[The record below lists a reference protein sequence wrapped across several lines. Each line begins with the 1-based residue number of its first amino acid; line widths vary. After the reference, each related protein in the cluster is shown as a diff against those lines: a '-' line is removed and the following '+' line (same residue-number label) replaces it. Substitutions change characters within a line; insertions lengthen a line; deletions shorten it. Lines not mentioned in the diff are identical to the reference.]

1 MYSRYGIP
9 PISLMRPPSA
19 TPKTTRYRSEVRR
32 GGIRVCTQTL
42 VKRRISRERSVRN
55 GLSTSITSDHLQ
67 IHLFDAL
74 RPVPPL
80 ELLAGPLGGDPATVY
95 ERDLLAESLRLL
107 QVVRGEQDGEPVAIQ
122 LPDVAP
128 QLVAQLHVHP
138 GSRLVEKQYL
148 RVVHERPGEQNPP
161 LHPAGESIDPLFA
174 LLREGE
180 AFEQLL
186 GSLPGL
192 LFRHAVVAG
201 VEKHGLLDGQELVE
215 VYLLGGDP
223 DHAPR
228 LPKLPVSVAPEHL
241 DDTRVRACQAHDAVY
256 ERRLPRPVR
265 SQEPEEPPRLDL
277 QRDPVQGQEP
287 GRVRFLQ
294 LLDLERRDPIHPG
307 TSEPRSLKTFV
318 RPAPTVVILIRQRV
332 YSQEARAAKRAITP
346 LQGVSGE
353 LAHRTPDPL
362 LRSRIFCSKF
372 FDGGCVSQSC
382 RHSDRLF
389 KQRAGERRF
398 TKPFA
403 T

>member
-9 PISLMRPPSA
+9 PISLMRPPRA
-19 TPKTTRYRSEVRR
+19 TPKTTRYNSEVRR
-32 GGIRVCTQTL
+32 GGIKVCTQTL
-42 VKRRISRERSVRN
+42 VKRRISRDRSVRN
-55 GLSTSITSDHLQ
+55 GLSTTITSDHLQ
-67 IHLFDAL
+67 VHVFDAL
-74 RPVPPL
+74 RPIPRF
-80 ELLAGPLGGDPATVY
+80 ELLAGPLGGDLTIVY
-95 ERDLLAESLRLL
+95 ERDLLAQSLRLF
-107 QVVRGEQDGEPVAIQ
+107 QVVRGEQDGEPITIQ

-138 GSRLVEKQYL
+138 GRRLVEEEHL

-201 VEKHGLLDGQELVE
+201 VEEHGLLDGQELVE

-241 DDTRVRACQAHDAVY
+241 DDARVRACQAHDAVY

-265 SQEPEEPPRLDL
+265 PEEPKEASRLDL
-277 QRDPVQGQEP
+277 QRDPVQGQYP
-287 GRVRFLQ
+287 VRVRFLQ
-294 LLDLERRDPIHPG
+294 LLDLERRNPVFHEPD
-307 TSEPRSLKTFV
+307 TSVQAGPA
-318 RPAPTVVILIRQRV
+318 RPVPTTMTLIRQRV
-332 YSQEARAAKRAITP
+332 YSLET
-346 LQGVSGE
+346 
-353 LAHRTPDPL
+353 
-362 LRSRIFCSKF
+362 
-372 FDGGCVSQSC
+372 
-382 RHSDRLF
+382 
-389 KQRAGERRF
+389 
-398 TKPFA
+398 
-403 T
+403 

>member
-95 ERDLLAESLRLL
+95 ERDLLAESLRHL

-138 GSRLVEKQYL
+138 GRRLVEEEHF
-148 RVVHERPGEQNPP
+148 RVMHERAGEENAP
-161 LHPAGESIDPLFA
+161 LHPTGQGVDPLLA

-186 GSLPGL
+186 CSFSGF
-192 LFRHAVVAG
+192 LFGDAVVAG
-201 VEKHGLLDGQELVE
+201 VEEHGLLDGQELVE

-228 LPKLPVSVAPEHL
+228 LPELPVSISSEDL
-241 DDTRVRACQAHDAVY
+241 DDTRVRARQAHDAVY

-265 SQEPEEPPRLDL
+265 PQEPEEPSRLDL
-277 QRDPVQGQEP
+277 QRDPVEGQEA
-287 GRVRFLQ
+287 GRVGFLQ
-294 LLDLERRDPIHPG
+294 FLDLERRNPVHQGRSTSPASPG
-307 TSEPRSLKTFV
+307 GEVRSSASGSPNTFTQV
-318 RPAPTVVILIRQRV
+318 RPANPALTTITFIGERV
-332 YSQEARAAKRAITP
+332 YPKRQERLREESHQDASFQSERA
-346 LQGVSGE
+346 
-353 LAHRTPDPL
+353 
-362 LRSRIFCSKF
+362 
-372 FDGGCVSQSC
+372 
-382 RHSDRLF
+382 
-389 KQRAGERRF
+389 F
-398 TKPFA
+398 TYYGA
-403 T
+403 